1 MKLASRVTTSRGELT
16 GGELTGG
23 ERTRPWTAA
32 PRRLRARCT
41 PLVLALAAVAL
52 GAPAAAAS
60 GPAQDPA
67 QDEAQCESGVFCAWP
82 EQQYG
87 GSPHS
92 ADLRTTNMEEC
103 VPLSGDLEA
112 HSFVNR
118 LNRPV
123 TVYQDA
129 HCGTRGEFSTYPE
142 GSFVPRSP
150 FVVRAFKIWTH

>member
-1 MKLASRVTTSRGELT
+1 M
-16 GGELTGG
+16 
-23 ERTRPWTAA
+23 
-32 PRRLRARCT
+32 
-41 PLVLALAAVAL
+41 LALTAVGL
-52 GAPAAAAS
+52 GAPAAAV
-60 GPAQDPA
+60 PAPE

-82 EQQYG
+82 EHQYG

-103 VPLSGDLEA
+103 VPLSDGLEA

-129 HCGTRGEFSTYPE
+129 HCGTRGDFSTYPE